1 MVFVPEKYT
10 DQGPRTIMEAMAAG
24 LPVIAENRDGAKDR
38 VTKETGWLI
47 EKHEDTID
55 IINSLTSEILKKKGQ
70 AARER
75 AKKEFRKEKWIE
87 EIIGI

>member
-1 MVFVPEKYT
+1 LLPEKYT

-38 VTKETGWLI
+38 VTEECGWLVS
-47 EKHEDTID
+47 KHEEVID
-55 IINSLTSEILKKKGQ
+55 IIKSLNPEILEKKGK

-87 EIIGI
+87 AIIKGE